1 MAKQKEE
8 LKGKFVQNT
17 TDASYALEVRN
28 EGELAPVMT
37 KVFRPETIN
46 GQDGKV
52 LHNGF
57 TFITTEELKMLQ
69 EKTRFNRYIEKELFK
84 LHDTLP
90 DEVVTLDEKYATLL
104 QENATLKS
112 GEELEALRAKVAE
125 LSTENASLKKQLE
138 DVAKKQAKTEKDK

>member
-37 KVFRPETIN
+37 KVFRPETLN

-57 TFITTEELKMLQ
+57 TFVTTEELKMLQ
-69 EKTRFNRYIEKELFK
+69 EKTRFNRYIEKGLFK

-90 DEVVTLDEKYATLL
+90 DEVVTLDEKYAALL
-104 QENATLKS
+104 
-112 GEELEALRAKVAE
+112 
-125 LSTENASLKKQLE
+125 
-138 DVAKKQAKTEKDK
+138 